1 MSQES
6 EREARLRMVA
16 EQIVKRGV
24 RDEHVLAALRTVP
37 RHRFVPAELR
47 EQAYEDRP
55 LPIGHEQTISQPYI
69 VAAMSEALEL
79 RGGERVL
86 EVGCGSGYQA
96 AVLAELAGE
105 VVSVERV
112 APLAERARALLAELA
127 YRNVEVVLADGS
139 LGHPAR
145 APYDAILVACGA
157 SEVPPALLDQL
168 APGGRLVL
176 PVGPQGGVMRLERWR
191 RGEAGASRTDDLMG
205 VRFVPLL
212 PGTATS

>member
-1 MSQES
+1 MSEDS
-6 EREARLRMVA
+6 RRGARSSMVRD
-16 EQIVKRGV
+16 QIVQRGV
-24 RDEHVLAALRTVP
+24 RDAHVLAALRTVP
-37 RHRFVPAELR
+37 RHRFVPDELL

-55 LPIGHEQTISQPYI
+55 LPIGHEQTISQPYV

-105 VVSVERV
+105 VTSLERV
-112 APLAERARALLAELA
+112 GALAERARALLSALA
-127 YRNVEVVLADGS
+127 YRNVEVVLADGT
-139 LGHPAR
+139 LGYPPR

-157 SEVPPALLDQL
+157 SEVPPALLEQL

-176 PVGPQGGVMRLERWR
+176 PVGPQGGLMRLERWR
-191 RGEAGASRTDDLMG
+191 RGPAGASRTDDLMG

-212 PGTATS
+212 PGTAS

>member
-1 MSQES
+1 MSE
-6 EREARLRMVA
+6 ERAARLTMVS
-16 EQIVKRGV
+16 EQIVERRV

-37 RHRFVPAELR
+37 RHRFVPPDLR
-47 EQAYEDRP
+47 AHAYEDRP

-96 AVLAELAGE
+96 AVLAELASE
-105 VVSVERV
+105 VVTLERI

-139 LGHPAR
+139 LGYAAR

-191 RGEAGASRTDDLMG
+191 RGETGASRTDDLMA

-212 PGTATS
+212 PGTE